1 MTLIEVKGFN
11 AKLEA
16 RRRCQIWAKTIK
28 AQKNSEFSPKHGSA
42 KKEISKRRSWVRRL
56 NLDRQDDLKQLDF
69 RRSINRNSLEGIEV
83 AKLFYK
89 VSLKILSTQ
98 A

>member
-1 MTLIEVKGFN
+1 MTLIEVKGFS

-16 RRRCQIWAKTIK
+16 RRCQIWAKMIK
-28 AQKNSEFSPKHGSA
+28 AQKNSEFSPKHESA
-42 KKEISKRRSWVRRL
+42 KKEISKRRSWVRML

-69 RRSINRNSLEGIEV
+69 RRSVNRNSSEGIEV
-83 AKLFYK
+83 AKLFFTNF
-89 VSLKILSTQ
+89 SLKNSKYS